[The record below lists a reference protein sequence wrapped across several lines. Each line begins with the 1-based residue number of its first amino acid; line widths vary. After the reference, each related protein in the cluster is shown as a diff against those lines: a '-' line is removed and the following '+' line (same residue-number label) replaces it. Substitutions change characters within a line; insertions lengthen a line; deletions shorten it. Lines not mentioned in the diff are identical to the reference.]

1 MNYGERSAYLSGYMS
16 KAVETKS
23 LAEKAY
29 NDAMDAAA
37 EFGYEM
43 GAMSEKSRIESEIDA
58 LIQSLTDNE
67 EDAKLTLEIV
77 KQIVARTDI
86 SENE

>member
-1 MNYGERSAYLSGYMS
+1 MDYEERSARLSGYMS
-16 KAVETKS
+16 KAIETKS

-29 NDAMDAAA
+29 NDAMDTSA

-43 GAMSEKSRIESEIDA
+43 GVMSEKARIEGEINA
-58 LIQSLTDNE
+58 LIESLTDEE

-77 KQIVARTDI
+77 KQIVARTDVA
-86 SENE
+86 ENE